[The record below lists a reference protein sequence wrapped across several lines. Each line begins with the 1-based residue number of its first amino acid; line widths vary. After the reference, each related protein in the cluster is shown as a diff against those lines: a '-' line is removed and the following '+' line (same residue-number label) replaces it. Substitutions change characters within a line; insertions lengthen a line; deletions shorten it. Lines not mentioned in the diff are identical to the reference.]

1 MTPNANVEKEKEKTH
16 KHRGIKEIFL
26 SKTIGFTDIWEGR
39 NHVLQKVPG
48 RFVPMHFPMHFRSR
62 ERNCLVTFVLMNCR
76 LIQLSLY
83 WGVGLLGILR
93 QYHYELFNYDY
104 GVRLK

>member
-48 RFVPMHFPMHFRSR
+48 RFVPMHFRSR
-62 ERNCLVTFVLMNCR
+62 ERNDHTVNETAYIVLVTFVL
-76 LIQLSLY
+76 
-83 WGVGLLGILR
+83 
-93 QYHYELFNYDY
+93 
-104 GVRLK
+104 